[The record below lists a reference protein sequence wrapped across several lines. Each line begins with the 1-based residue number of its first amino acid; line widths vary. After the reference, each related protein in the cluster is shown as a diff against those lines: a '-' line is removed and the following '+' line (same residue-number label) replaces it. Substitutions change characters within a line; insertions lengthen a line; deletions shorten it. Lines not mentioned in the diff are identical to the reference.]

1 MKYKVNRVL
10 FVGIGGT
17 DTSRKQGHFTIY
29 VTGCDRPRVES
40 AAGFTAPIGVWGTR

>member
-1 MKYKVNRVL
+1 MKYKVKRVH
-10 FVGIGGT
+10 FVGMGGA
-17 DTSRKQGHFTIY
+17 DTSRKQGPFTIY